1 MDRKKYNEGDEN
13 NLLANSVRRRSDS
26 LTRRNMERQQ
36 RLENA
41 GINLRSEYEQY
52 KMKAKKHGETF
63 SQFNKSYGK
72 LDQMLNMPGDQ
83 ELRQPI
89 NDYINRENRSN
100 LARYEIWDESTIND
114 KFRELRQK
122 INYVEKEELEKYI
135 GYGKTLKE
143 LREELVDFDKKI
155 RDHNMSIKD
164 HNAHS
169 PHQLDTIDIEHWN
182 EISDNAFMEKTLET
196 S

>member
-155 RDHNMSIKD
+155 RDNNMSIKD